1 MSTHPDPGA
10 GIIMSRFWRD
20 GPKWSLPCNGGSRRT
35 YGSEMTEKPDRPT
48 LDALAR
54 QLADSVPGNLKSMGE
69 DMERNFKSLLQS
81 ALARM
86 DLVTREE
93 FDVQTAVLARTREKL
108 EALEARLDEL
118 ENHASD

>member
-1 MSTHPDPGA
+1 
-10 GIIMSRFWRD
+10 
-20 GPKWSLPCNGGSRRT
+20 
-35 YGSEMTEKPDRPT
+35 MTDIPDRPT

-118 ENHASD
+118 ENHPSG